1 MSHKSSRGSRSRS
14 DTGSDIRGS
23 KKTKKNNVNTIINA
37 STNAITNTDC
47 ISYSKTDIEQIQ
59 SYIEKGI
66 DNESKHRYS
75 KTRNESKRTKYRNPY
90 IKTHNKTIRDIYD
103 IIKDKCRNLP
113 ISKIKYIYGPY
124 FYREFQ
130 YNGRNFYFFGEI
142 HSTRECVY
150 PTDKKDLILF
160 TDFVHSLVTQNPDKN
175 FDLFT
180 EALYRFKK
188 SKRLKNIVALY
199 GSIMFDLIEIY
210 FNKYLSFNKECEYPN
225 LRVHYT
231 DVRKKQRIASTI
243 KNIEMLNYNFFMPET
258 YYIKNLIHDVEKII
272 QFINEEIKIDKQFA
286 NISDAFI
293 KKQINKYKNDIINF
307 AHYRINILRLTK
319 LLQNNEYI
327 SKSEYNAINSFL
339 HNSNTN
345 TNTNTNLNTMQHDMQ
360 YIKVNEFSNTFEKYD
375 KKLQIGFNSSIIII
389 WDIYMLSMDIYMLS
403 RMFRDFGLQKECFYS
418 GPTQNIITY
427 TGAMHSKNYEYF
439 FTKYLGLQPLYAIG
453 DYVGDYF
460 EIKSEV
466 HRCLHFEIEKS
477 LLNTFQ
483 QNKPNSENKPSSE
496 NTLQSSAAKLSA
508 SKSSIDL
515 EHFGLESVNV

>member
-1 MSHKSSRGSRSRS
+1 MSHKSSRGSRNRS
-14 DTGSDIRGS
+14 DTGSSSRGS
-23 KKTKKNNVNTIINA
+23 KKTKKNNVHISTHANTNA
-37 STNAITNTDC
+37 NTNAITNTDC
-47 ISYSKTDIEQIQ
+47 IPYSKTDIEQIQ

-75 KTRNESKRTKYRNPY
+75 KTKNESKRTKYRNPY
-90 IKTHNKTIRDIYD
+90 IKAHNKTIRDIYD

-124 FYREFQ
+124 YYREFQ

-150 PTDKKDLILF
+150 PTAKKDLILF

-231 DVRKKQRIASTI
+231 DVRKKQRIESTI
-243 KNIEMLNYNFFMPET
+243 KNIEMLDYNFFMPNT

-293 KKQINKYKNDIINF
+293 KAQINKYKNDIINF
-307 AHYRINILRLTK
+307 AHYRINILRLTT

-327 SKSEYNAINSFL
+327 LESEYNAINSFL
-339 HNSNTN
+339 HNTNTNSNTN
-345 TNTNTNLNTMQHDMQ
+345 RDTMQNDMQ

-453 DYVGDYF
+453 DFKGDYF

-466 HRCLHFEIEKS
+466 HKCLHFEIEKS

-483 QNKPNSENKPSSE
+483 QNKSNSQTKPNSQNAS
-496 NTLQSSAAKLSA
+496 KLSA
-508 SKSSIDL
+508 SKESINLAQFDI
-515 EHFGLESVNV
+515 ESVNV